1 MLRSYRVVAFSLA
14 AIAAAQSAFAD
25 PPKAPTAA
33 PKPKQIVLISFDE
46 GSRILRTAVEQGI
59 GPTVKNY
66 YGTDGNMGNA
76 LGESFSQQGSLA
88 GMKGTTPLT
97 DLGADFQGR
106 LREIDPNLKD
116 FNYAGETYDAIV
128 ITALAAQA
136 AGTNDAN
143 VYKQFVNG
151 ITFGGEKCTDFAA
164 CLEIINNGGNV
175 DYDGIS
181 GPLSFTDAGEPAQ
194 ASFGIL
200 QFGEDNKLDQD
211 ATQYVIAGD
220 EANASTN
227 EGPAYAPAGST
238 GGPLVIGTLLPLTG
252 NLAFLGPPE
261 VAGARLAVN
270 DINAAGGVLG
280 QPVQLIEGDS
290 GDASTDTATQTVD
303 RLLQGGVNAII
314 GAASSG
320 VSLTVIDRITG
331 AGVVQF
337 SPANTSDQ
345 FTDYND
351 NGLYFRTAPPDTLQ
365 SRALSDLIINDG
377 NNTVGI
383 MALNDPYGTG
393 LMENTRQN
401 LISAGL
407 SEDSI
412 QTLTYDPQAA
422 NYDAEVQQMVDF
434 NPDAVVVIGFEESAR
449 IIEGLN
455 SQGIGPQ
462 R

>member
-1 MLRSYRVVAFSLA
+1 MRTGILA
-14 AIAAAQSAFAD
+14 RNAAVAAAALLVLTACGGGGDDSGGGGDSAAGGGGRN
-25 PPKAPTAA
+25 
-33 PKPKQIVLISFDE
+33 VN
-46 GSRILRTAVEQGI
+46 V
-59 GPTVKNY
+59 

-97 DLGADFQGR
+97 DLGADFQDR
-106 LREIDPNLKD
+106 LREIDPNLQD
-116 FNYAGETYDAIV
+116 FNYAGETYDAV
-128 ITALAAQA
+128 VVTALAAQA

-143 VYKQFVNG
+143 VFKELVNG

-164 CLEIINNGGNV
+164 CLEVINNGGNV

-211 ATQYVIAGD
+211 ATEYVIAGD
-220 EANASTN
+220 EANASTD
-227 EGPAYAPAGST
+227 EGPAYAPAGAT
-238 GGPLVIGTLLPLTG
+238 GEPLVIGTLLPLTG

-303 RLLQGGVNAII
+303 RLLQGGANAII

-331 AGVVQF
+331 SGVVQF

-365 SRALSDLIINDG
+365 ARALSDLIINDG

-401 LISAGL
+401 LIAAGL
-407 SEDSI
+407 AEDSI

-422 NYDAEVQQMVDF
+422 NYDAEIQQMVDF
-434 NPDAVVVIGFEESAR
+434 APDAVVVIGFEESAR

>member
-1 MLRSYRVVAFSLA
+1 MRTGILA
-14 AIAAAQSAFAD
+14 RNAAVAAAALLVL
-25 PPKAPTAA
+25 TACGGGGDDGGGGGTEA
-33 PKPKQIVLISFDE
+33 GGGGGGERQVN
-46 GSRILRTAVEQGI
+46 V
-59 GPTVKNY
+59 

-76 LGESFSQQGSLA
+76 LANAFSDQSGALD

-97 DLGADFQGR
+97 ELSSDFTDR
-106 LREIDPNLKD
+106 LDQTYPNLED
-116 FNYAGETYDAIV
+116 YNYAGETYDAIV

-143 VYKQFVNG
+143 VFKALVNG
-151 ITFGGEKCTDFAA
+151 MTFGGEKCTDFAA

-175 DYDGIS
+175 DFDGIS
-181 GPLSFTDAGEPAQ
+181 GPLAFSAPGEPAR
-194 ASFGIL
+194 ASFGIME
-200 QFGEDNKLDQD
+200 FDDQGVL
-211 ATQYVIAGD
+211 TPTSFVFAGD
-220 EANASTN
+220 EENASSD
-227 EGPAYAPAGST
+227 EGPAYAPAGTT
-238 GGPLVIGTLLPLTG
+238 GEQLVIGTLLPLTG

-261 VAGARLAVN
+261 VAGARLAVQ

-280 QPVQLIEGDS
+280 QDVRLAEGDS

-303 RLLQGGVNAII
+303 RLLQEGVNAII

-331 AGVVQF
+331 AGVLQF

-365 SRALSDLIINDG
+365 ARALSDLIINDG

-393 LMENTRQN
+393 LMDNTREN
-401 LISAGL
+401 LIAAGL
-407 SEDSI
+407 AEDSI

-422 NYDAEVQQMVDF
+422 NYDAEIQQMVDF
-434 NPDAVVVIGFEESAR
+434 NADAIVVIGFEESAR

-455 SQGIGPQ
+455 SQGVGPQ

>member
-1 MLRSYRVVAFSLA
+1 MRTGILA
-14 AIAAAQSAFAD
+14 RNAAVAAAALLVLTACGGGSDDSGGGDSAAGGGGGER
-25 PPKAPTAA
+25 
-33 PKPKQIVLISFDE
+33 QVN
-46 GSRILRTAVEQGI
+46 V
-59 GPTVKNY
+59 

-116 FNYAGETYDAIV
+116 FNYAGETYDAVV

-143 VYKQFVNG
+143 VYKEFVNG

-220 EANASTN
+220 EANASTD
-227 EGPAYAPAGST
+227 EGPAYAPAGTT

-365 SRALSDLIINDG
+365 ARALSDLIINDG

-393 LMENTRQN
+393 LMDNTREN
-401 LISAGL
+401 LIAAGL
-407 SEDSI
+407 AEDAI

-422 NYDAEVQQMVDF
+422 NYDAEIQQMVDF
-434 NPDAVVVIGFEESAR
+434 APDAVVVIGFEESAR

>member
-1 MLRSYRVVAFSLA
+1 MRTRILARHAAVATAALLA
-14 AIAAAQSAFAD
+14 LTACGGDDDSGDDAAAGGGGGGGGERQ
-25 PPKAPTAA
+25 
-33 PKPKQIVLISFDE
+33 VN
-46 GSRILRTAVEQGI
+46 V
-59 GPTVKNY
+59 

-76 LGESFSQQGSLA
+76 LGESFQQEGSLA
-88 GMKGTTPLT
+88 GMSGTAPLT
-97 DLGADFQGR
+97 DLSTDFQDR
-106 LREIDPNLKD
+106 LRQVDPNLQD
-116 FNYAGETYDAIV
+116 FNYSAETYDAIV

-136 AGTNDAN
+136 AGNSDAN
-143 VYKQFVNG
+143 VFKEYVNG
-151 ITFGGEKCTDFAA
+151 ITFGGEQCSDFAA
-164 CLEIINNGGNV
+164 CLEIINSGGNV
-175 DYDGIS
+175 DYDGVS

-200 QFGEDNKLDQD
+200 QFGEDNQLDD
-211 ATQYVIAGD
+211 SATEFQLAGD
-220 EANASTN
+220 EANASTD
-227 EGPAYAPAGST
+227 EGPAYAPAGAT
-238 GGPLVIGTLLPLTG
+238 GDPLVIGTLLPLTG

-261 VAGARLAVN
+261 VAGARLAVQ
-270 DINAAGGVLG
+270 DLNAAGGVLG
-280 QPVQLIEGDS
+280 QDVRLVEGDS

-303 RLLQGGVNAII
+303 RLLQEGVDAII

-331 AGVVQF
+331 AGVLQF

-365 SRALSDLIINDG
+365 ARALSDLIINDG

-401 LISAGL
+401 LIAAGL
-407 SEDSI
+407 AEDSI

-434 NPDAVVVIGFEESAR
+434 NPDAIVVIGFDESAR

>member
-1 MLRSYRVVAFSLA
+1 MRTGILA
-14 AIAAAQSAFAD
+14 RNAAVAAAALLVLTACGGGGDDSGGGGDSAAGGGGGERN
-25 PPKAPTAA
+25 
-33 PKPKQIVLISFDE
+33 VN
-46 GSRILRTAVEQGI
+46 V
-59 GPTVKNY
+59 

-97 DLGADFQGR
+97 DLGADFQDR
-106 LREIDPNLKD
+106 LREIDPNLQD
-116 FNYAGETYDAIV
+116 FNYAGETYDAV
-128 ITALAAQA
+128 VVTALAAQA

-143 VYKQFVNG
+143 VFKEFVNG

-200 QFGEDNKLDQD
+200 QFGEDNALDQD

-220 EANASTN
+220 EANASTD
-227 EGPAYAPAGST
+227 EGPAYAPAGAT
-238 GGPLVIGTLLPLTG
+238 GEPLVIGTLLPLTG

-280 QPVQLIEGDS
+280 QQVQLIEGDS

-365 SRALSDLIINDG
+365 ARALSDLIINDG

-401 LISAGL
+401 LIAAGL
-407 SEDSI
+407 AEDSI

-422 NYDAEVQQMVDF
+422 NYDAEIQQMVDF
-434 NPDAVVVIGFEESAR
+434 APDAVVVIGFEESAR

>member
-1 MLRSYRVVAFSLA
+1 MRTGILA
-14 AIAAAQSAFAD
+14 RNAAVAAAALLVL
-25 PPKAPTAA
+25 TACGGGGDDGGGGGTEA
-33 PKPKQIVLISFDE
+33 GGGGGGERQVN
-46 GSRILRTAVEQGI
+46 V
-59 GPTVKNY
+59 

-76 LGESFSQQGSLA
+76 LANAFSDQPGALD

-97 DLGADFQGR
+97 ELSSDFTDR
-106 LREIDPNLKD
+106 LDQTYPNLED
-116 FNYAGETYDAIV
+116 YNYAGETYDAIV

-143 VYKQFVNG
+143 VFKALVNG
-151 ITFGGEKCTDFAA
+151 MTFGGEKCTDFAA

-175 DYDGIS
+175 DFDGIS
-181 GPLSFTDAGEPAQ
+181 GPLAFSAPGEPAR
-194 ASFGIL
+194 ASFGIME
-200 QFGEDNKLDQD
+200 FDDQGVL
-211 ATQYVIAGD
+211 TPTSFVFAGD
-220 EANASTN
+220 EENASSD
-227 EGPAYAPAGST
+227 EGPAYAPAGTT
-238 GGPLVIGTLLPLTG
+238 GEQLVIGTLLPLTG

-261 VAGARLAVN
+261 VAGARLAVQ

-280 QPVQLIEGDS
+280 QDVRLAEGDS

-303 RLLQGGVNAII
+303 RLLQEGVNAII

-331 AGVVQF
+331 AGVLQF

-365 SRALSDLIINDG
+365 ARALSDLIINDG

-393 LMENTRQN
+393 LMDNTREN
-401 LISAGL
+401 LIAAGL
-407 SEDSI
+407 AEDSI

-422 NYDAEVQQMVDF
+422 NYDAEIQQMVDF
-434 NPDAVVVIGFEESAR
+434 NADAIVVIGFEESAR

-455 SQGIGPQ
+455 SQGVGPQ

>member
-1 MLRSYRVVAFSLA
+1 MRTGILA
-14 AIAAAQSAFAD
+14 RNAAVAAAALLVLTACGGGGDDSSAGGGGD
-25 PPKAPTAA
+25 AA
-33 PKPKQIVLISFDE
+33 GGTGGGERQVN
-46 GSRILRTAVEQGI
+46 V
-59 GPTVKNY
+59 

-76 LGESFSQQGSLA
+76 LGESFTAPGSLA

-97 DLGADFQGR
+97 DLGSEFTDR
-106 LREIDPNLKD
+106 LREIDPNLQD
-116 FNYAGETYDAIV
+116 YNYAGETYDAV
-128 ITALAAQA
+128 VVTALAAQA

-143 VYKQFVNG
+143 VFKEFING
-151 ITFGGEKCTDFAA
+151 ITVGGEACTDFAA

-175 DYDGIS
+175 DYNGIS
-181 GPLSFTDAGEPAQ
+181 GPLSFADAGEPAE

-200 QFGEDNKLDQD
+200 QFGEDNQLDEA
-211 ATQYVIAGD
+211 ATDFVLAGD
-220 EANASTN
+220 SANATTD
-227 EGPAYAPAGST
+227 EGPAYAAPGAT
-238 GGPLVIGTLLPLTG
+238 GEPLVIGTLLPLTG

-331 AGVVQF
+331 SGVVQF

-351 NGLYFRTAPPDTLQ
+351 NGLYFRSAPPDTLQ
-365 SRALSDLIINDG
+365 ARALSDLIINDG

-393 LMENTRQN
+393 LMENTREN
-401 LISAGL
+401 LIAAGL
-407 SEDSI
+407 AEDSI

-434 NPDAVVVIGFEESAR
+434 APDAVVVIGFEESAR
-449 IIEGLN
+449 IIESLN

>member
-1 MLRSYRVVAFSLA
+1 MRTGILARNA
-14 AIAAAQSAFAD
+14 AISAAALLVLTACGGGGD
-25 PPKAPTAA
+25 EGGTAA
-33 PKPKQIVLISFDE
+33 E
-46 GSRILRTAVEQGI
+46 GTDSGGGERQVN
-59 GPTVKNY
+59 V

-76 LGESFSQQGSLA
+76 LGESFTEPGSLA
-88 GMKGTTPLT
+88 GMSGTTPLT
-97 DLGADFQGR
+97 ELGTDFQER
-106 LREIDPNLKD
+106 LLQIDPNLQD
-116 FNYAGETYDAIV
+116 YNYAGETYDAIV

-143 VYKQFVNG
+143 VFKEFVNG
-151 ITFGGEKCTDFAA
+151 ITFGGEACTDYAG
-164 CLEIINNGGNV
+164 CLEIINSGGNV

-194 ASFGIL
+194 ASFGLL
-200 QFGEDNKLDQD
+200 QFGTDNALDD
-211 ATQYVIAGD
+211 SLTEFVVAGD
-220 EANASTN
+220 EANAASD
-227 EGPAYAPAGST
+227 EGPAYAPAGAT
-238 GGPLVIGTLLPLTG
+238 GEPLVIGTLLPLTG

-261 VAGARLAVN
+261 VAGARLAVQ

-280 QPVQLIEGDS
+280 QPVQLVEGDS
-290 GDASTDTATQTVD
+290 GDATTDTASQTVD

-320 VSLTVIDRITG
+320 VSLTVIDAITG
-331 AGVVQF
+331 AGVLQF

-345 FTDYND
+345 FTTYND

-365 SRALSDLIINDG
+365 ARALSDLIINDG

-393 LMENTRQN
+393 LLDNTREN

-412 QTLTYDPQAA
+412 VTLTYDPQAA
-422 NYDAEVQQMVDF
+422 NFDAEIQQMADF
-434 NPDAVVVIGFEESAR
+434 NPDAIVVIGFEESAR

-455 SQGIGPQ
+455 QQGIGP
-462 R
+462 RR

>member
-1 MLRSYRVVAFSLA
+1 MRTGILA
-14 AIAAAQSAFAD
+14 RNAAVAAAALLVL
-25 PPKAPTAA
+25 TACGGGGDDGGGGGTEA
-33 PKPKQIVLISFDE
+33 GGGGGGERQVN
-46 GSRILRTAVEQGI
+46 V
-59 GPTVKNY
+59 

-76 LGESFSQQGSLA
+76 LANAFSDQPGALD

-97 DLGADFQGR
+97 ELSSDFTDR
-106 LREIDPNLKD
+106 LDQTYPNLED
-116 FNYAGETYDAIV
+116 YNYAGETYDAIV

-143 VYKQFVNG
+143 VFKALVNG
-151 ITFGGEKCTDFAA
+151 MTFGGEKCTDFAA

-175 DYDGIS
+175 DFDGIS
-181 GPLSFTDAGEPAQ
+181 GPLAFSAPGEPAR
-194 ASFGIL
+194 ASFGIME
-200 QFGEDNKLDQD
+200 FDDQGVL
-211 ATQYVIAGD
+211 TPTSFVFAGD
-220 EANASTN
+220 EENASSD
-227 EGPAYAPAGST
+227 EGPAYAPAGTT
-238 GGPLVIGTLLPLTG
+238 GEQLVIGTLLPLTG

-261 VAGARLAVN
+261 VAGARLAVQ

-280 QPVQLIEGDS
+280 QDVRLAEGDS

-303 RLLQGGVNAII
+303 RLLQEGVNAII

-331 AGVVQF
+331 AGVLQF

-365 SRALSDLIINDG
+365 ARALSDLIINDG

-393 LMENTRQN
+393 LMDNTREN
-401 LISAGL
+401 LIAAGL
-407 SEDSI
+407 AEDSI

-422 NYDAEVQQMVDF
+422 NYDAEIQQMVDF
-434 NPDAVVVIGFEESAR
+434 NADAIVVIGFEESAR

>member
-1 MLRSYRVVAFSLA
+1 MRTGILARNA
-14 AIAAAQSAFAD
+14 AISAAALLVLTACGGGGD
-25 PPKAPTAA
+25 EGGTAA
-33 PKPKQIVLISFDE
+33 E
-46 GSRILRTAVEQGI
+46 GTDSGGGERQVN
-59 GPTVKNY
+59 V

-76 LGESFSQQGSLA
+76 LGESFTEPSSLA
-88 GMKGTTPLT
+88 GMSGTTPLT
-97 DLGADFQGR
+97 ELGTDFQER
-106 LREIDPNLKD
+106 LLQIDPNLQD
-116 FNYAGETYDAIV
+116 YNYAGETYDAVV

-143 VYKQFVNG
+143 VFKEFVNG
-151 ITFGGEKCTDFAA
+151 ITFGGEACTDYAG
-164 CLEIINNGGNV
+164 CLEIITSGGNV

-181 GPLSFTDAGEPAQ
+181 GPLSFTDAGEPAE

-200 QFGEDNKLDQD
+200 QFGEDNQLDD
-211 ATQYVIAGD
+211 TMTEYVLAGD
-220 EANASTN
+220 GANAATD
-227 EGPAYAPAGST
+227 EGPAYAAPGAT
-238 GGPLVIGTLLPLTG
+238 GEQLVIGTLLPLTG

-261 VAGARLAVN
+261 VAGARLAVQ

-280 QPVQLIEGDS
+280 QEVRLVEGDS

-303 RLLQGGVNAII
+303 RLLQEGVNAII

-331 AGVVQF
+331 AGVLQF

-365 SRALSDLIINDG
+365 ARALADLIINDG

-393 LMENTRQN
+393 LLDNTREN

-412 QTLTYDPQAA
+412 VTLTYDPQAA
-422 NYDAEVQQMVDF
+422 NFDAEIQQMADF
-434 NPDAVVVIGFEESAR
+434 NPDAIVVIGFEESAR

-455 SQGIGPQ
+455 QQGIGP
-462 R
+462 RR

>member
-1 MLRSYRVVAFSLA
+1 MRTGILA
-14 AIAAAQSAFAD
+14 RNAAVAAAALLVLTACGGGGESGSGGGSAAGGGGGER
-25 PPKAPTAA
+25 
-33 PKPKQIVLISFDE
+33 QVN
-46 GSRILRTAVEQGI
+46 V
-59 GPTVKNY
+59 

-143 VYKQFVNG
+143 VYKEFVNG

-164 CLEIINNGGNV
+164 CLEIIKNGGNV

-211 ATQYVIAGD
+211 ATRYVIAGD
-220 EANASTN
+220 EANASTD
-227 EGPAYAPAGST
+227 EGPAYAPAGAT

>member
-1 MLRSYRVVAFSLA
+1 MRTGILA
-14 AIAAAQSAFAD
+14 RNAAVAAAALLVLTACGGGDDDSSSGGGSAAGGGGGER
-25 PPKAPTAA
+25 
-33 PKPKQIVLISFDE
+33 QVN
-46 GSRILRTAVEQGI
+46 V
-59 GPTVKNY
+59 

-143 VYKQFVNG
+143 VYKEFVNG

-164 CLEIINNGGNV
+164 CLEIIKNGGNV

-220 EANASTN
+220 EANASTD
-227 EGPAYAPAGST
+227 EGPAYAPAGAT